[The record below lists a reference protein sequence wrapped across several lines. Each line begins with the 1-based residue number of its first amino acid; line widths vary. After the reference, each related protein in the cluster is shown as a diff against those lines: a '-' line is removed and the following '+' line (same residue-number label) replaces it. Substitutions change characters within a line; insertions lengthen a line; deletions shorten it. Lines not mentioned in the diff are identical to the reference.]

1 MWSRAK
7 MFTSKMKIKSLSVA
21 IIIVAILGIGTGV
34 SVDYFVDGELSKLNE
49 IVKKAS
55 IEIKNFSIIKTAQLS
70 EDVQMVIEQAS
81 IGLAVGSLLQ
91 DNDNQP
97 NSGDEFFIN
106 AVNECKF
113 HTDENIEHE
122 TCVICVLTDSDG
134 LQVGE
139 GSVDLPSGYAAS
151 DTLTIPI
158 DDFTSISDI
167 EVKNVKGFSVGV
179 CKPPTEGC
187 SHGYWKQSQ
196 HFDSWNNHLP
206 GDDFKTTFGLGPLD
220 IISLST
226 GGSNPTLL
234 EALQSGGGGINPLA
248 RESVGALLNANAG
261 INYPLTEAEV
271 IAQFQVAFALGTN
284 NAYNAQADIFENL
297 HDNNPDVECP
307 LN

>member
-1 MWSRAK
+1 
-7 MFTSKMKIKSLSVA
+7 MKIKSLPVA
-21 IIIVAILGIGTGV
+21 IMIVAILGLATGM
-34 SVDYFVDGELSKLNE
+34 SVDYIVDGELSKLNQL
-49 IVKKAS
+49 VQSAS
-55 IEIKNFSIIKTAQLS
+55 FEIKNFSIIKSAQLS
-70 EDVQMVIEQAS
+70 ENAQVIIEQAS
-81 IGLAVGSLLQ
+81 IGLAIGSILQ
-91 DNDNQP
+91 DEDNVKD
-97 NSGDEFFIN
+97 SGDEFFIN

-113 HTDENIEHE
+113 HTEENIEHE

-134 LQVGE
+134 IQVGE
-139 GSVDLPSGYAAS
+139 GSVDLPNGYTAS
-151 DTLTIPI
+151 DTLVIPI
-158 DDFTSISDI
+158 NDFTSINDI
-167 EVKNVKGFSVGV
+167 EVRNVKGFSVGV

-196 HFDSWNNHLP
+196 HFDSWNNHQP

-271 IAQFQVAFALGTN
+271 IAQFQDAFALGN
-284 NAYNAQADIFENL
+284 NGAYNAQAGIFENL
-297 HDNNPDVECP
+297 HDNNPDVECT